1 MLGHSMQYTG
11 SSDNPKKEVRSVK
24 PPVGRRGWWARSG
37 RWWRVFV
44 VAAFA
49 VMSMAPA
56 ALGAQTITV
65 AVGADAV
72 RLDPPDMTDNL
83 SETVLRHIMDG
94 LVEFDEQLN
103 LEPALA
109 ERWEFVNDGADVVF
123 YLRRGVRFHDG
134 TPFNAQAVK
143 ANFDRILAGNLRR
156 TSLYEPYVKSVEVR
170 DEYTVVFHLKAPFGA
185 FLHHLAH
192 GAGLIQS
199 PANIQRWG
207 DKVGQHPV
215 GTGPFRFVEWVPG
228 DHITLEA
235 NAGYWGGRPKTDR
248 VVFRVVPED
257 ATRVFQL
264 QTGEADVITWVPPSE
279 VARLKAARDTRV
291 IVADSLRVIYIGFN
305 VLKKPVDD
313 PRIRQAINYAIN
325 KELIVSQVLGGFAKV
340 SDSPMAAKVNGY
352 CRTGGYPY
360 NPEMARKLLREAG
373 YPNGLDVTLWAPQGR
388 YLKDY
393 ETAVA
398 VQAMLQQVGIRARL
412 QTFEWAT
419 YLRNIFD
426 VPREQAAYQMYM
438 LGWAPSTGD
447 ADWVM
452 RPMFHSSAFPPGDNA
467 SYYSN
472 PEVDR
477 LIEQG
482 MRVPEPD
489 KRAEVYCQAQKIVTA
504 EAPWAY
510 LHVLDQ
516 VVGTRANVEGVKVL
530 PIEIVLVKDAS
541 KR

>member
-1 MLGHSMQYTG
+1 MR
-11 SSDNPKKEVRSVK
+11 P
-24 PPVGRRGWWARSG
+24 GRHGVAGASG
-37 RWWRVFV
+37 RWWRVLVV
-44 VAAFA
+44 VALT
-49 VMSMAPA
+49 VLTMAPPV
-56 ALGAQTITV
+56 LGRQTITV

-103 LEPALA
+103 IKPALA
-109 ERWEFVNDGADVVF
+109 ERWEISKDGKDVTF

-143 ANFDRILAGNLRR
+143 ANFDRILNGQLRR
-156 TSLYEPYVKSVEVR
+156 TSLYAPYVDSVEVR
-170 DEYTVVFHLKAPFGA
+170 GPYTVVFHLKAPFGA

-199 PANIQRWG
+199 PAAIERWG

-215 GTGPFRFVEWVPG
+215 GTGPYRFVEWVPG

-235 NAGYWGGRPKTDR
+235 NPDYWRGRPKTDR
-248 VVFRVVPED
+248 IVFRVVPED

-279 VARLKAARDTRV
+279 VPRLQGAAETNV
-291 IVADSLRVIYIGFN
+291 IVADSLRVIYLGFN
-305 VLKKPVDD
+305 TLRRPFDD
-313 PRIRQAINYAIN
+313 PRVRQAVNYAIN
-325 KELIVSQVLGGFAKV
+325 KELIVSQVLGGFARV
-340 SDSPMAAKVNGY
+340 SDSPMAPKVNGY
-352 CRTGGYPY
+352 CSTGGYPY
-360 NPEMARKLLREAG
+360 NPEKARQLLREAG

-398 VQAMLQQVGIRARL
+398 IQAMLQQVGIRAQLR
-412 QTFEWAT
+412 TFEWAT

-426 VPREQAAYQMYM
+426 VPKDQATYQMYL

-447 ADWVM
+447 ADWVL
-452 RPMFHSSAFPPGDNA
+452 RPMFHSSAHPPGDNA
-467 SYYSN
+467 SYYAN
-472 PEVDR
+472 PAVDR

-482 MRVPEPD
+482 MRISDPAR
-489 KRAEVYCQAQKIVTA
+489 RAQVYCQAQKLITA
-504 EAPWAY
+504 DAPWAY
-510 LHVLDQ
+510 LHVLQ
-516 VVGTRANVEGVKVL
+516 QIVGVRANVEGVKVL
-530 PIEIVLVKDAS
+530 PIEIVLVKDAW